1 MRKTLV
7 AGIGNLFLGDDGFG
21 VEVARRLADV
31 PMPDGVTV
39 ADFGIRGIHLAFE
52 MLDGAYDEVV
62 LVDACPHGGAPGAIA
77 VFEADARAAVEDV
90 IAAADGHA
98 LDPASVLR
106 FVERLGGCRS
116 RIVVVG
122 CQPAVIDEGM
132 MLSAPVAAAVDEAMR
147 TVMTL
152 VGTEEPADVPGDS
165 RTDCRLVG

>member
-1 MRKTLV
+1 MRKTLI

-62 LVDACPHGGAPGAIA
+62 LVDACPHGGAPGTIA
-77 VFEADARAAVEDV
+77 VFEADVRAAVEDV

-152 VGTEEPADVPGDS
+152 VGTEGPADVPGDS